1 MSMKGYVISNET
13 RLEITGPVG
22 LSDIGTNHFT
32 AKNRATLSL
41 AFEVKIDELST
52 SCTEEVH
59 KLALE
64 IVEEINRRLS

>member
-13 RLEITGPVG
+13 RLEIAGPVE
-22 LSDIGTNHFT
+22 LHS
-32 AKNRATLSL
+32 KNKATLRL

-52 SCTEEVH
+52 SFTEEVH

-64 IVEEINRRLS
+64 IVEEVNRRLS